1 MTTAQNEIF
10 VGTKHQNCYVVGRG
24 KNIMGESLLVLKF
37 FLVGEEFANFWLVGG
52 GSLSSC

>member
-37 FLVGEEFANFWLVGG
+37 FLVGEEFTNFWLVGG